1 MIKYEGKKVVVI
13 FDVDGVLT
21 KGNFFYDK
29 KNGKVLKEFG
39 PDDAHALKLIKNDVA
54 IEFVS
59 TDKRGFP
66 ITAQR
71 VYDMGFEVT
80 EVGHEQGTR
89 LDWINK
95 NYPKDEWF
103 RIYMGDSFVDA
114 VVFKGVDVGICPHN
128 GSDIAKKYATIIT
141 ERDGGDRAV
150 AEAVFWIMKQILDED
165 VEKILGLI

>member
-1 MIKYEGKKVVVI
+1 MVKYEGKKVVVI

-21 KGNFFYDK
+21 KGNFFYDE
-29 KNGKVLKEFG
+29 NGKRLKEFG
-39 PDDAHALKLIKNDVA
+39 PDDAHALKLIKDD
-54 IEFVS
+54 IEVRFVS

-66 ITAQR
+66 ISSKR
-71 VYDMGFEVT
+71 VKDMGFDLV

-89 LDWINK
+89 LDWINE

-114 VVFKGVDVGICPHN
+114 IIFKGVDVSICPHN
-128 GSDIAKKYATIIT
+128 ANSIAKKYATVIT

-150 AEAVFWIMKQILDED
+150 ADAVFWVMENILGKS
-165 VEKILGLI
+165 VEKVLGLIE